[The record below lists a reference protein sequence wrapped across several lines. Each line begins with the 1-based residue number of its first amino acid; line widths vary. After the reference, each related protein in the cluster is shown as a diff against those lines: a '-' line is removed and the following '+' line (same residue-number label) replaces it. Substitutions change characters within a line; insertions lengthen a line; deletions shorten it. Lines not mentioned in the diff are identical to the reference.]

1 MIEACQRSFLISAQ
15 APKAIDNASKET
27 TPFNQIFGGYMRQDV
42 TCLRCKH
49 VSTTFQHFMDLLL
62 DIRQA
67 SNIEEALSQY
77 FRQERIGGNAGDSES
92 NMYKCEKCKI
102 KVQAK
107 KRYLIERP
115 PAVLC
120 IQLKRFSLLGGKISK
135 PVQLHRRINI
145 GPFIQSQNIA
155 SKIGVNDNG
164 GNMNTSQGSGCEYS
178 LVAMITHVGPSPNCG
193 HYTAIGEAAN
203 GQFFQFDDSSVR
215 PISVGQALNT
225 ASYVVFY
232 EMTRSSWRNYLSASC
247 KSANSNPAN
256 LSNGSL
262 PSHSTKAKAPCT
274 ITSQSPQSNSAN
286 SASVKPSSNT
296 YNNKPN
302 GNNTN
307 PENKPRIISLGSS
320 MKPAA
325 NKLGI
330 VSGAAKTAIA
340 AAATIVRTV
349 TNVASGGNGLTNPNL
364 KSAAR
369 NIGLVP
375 YDEDSSDSETTAID
389 SKQNDEKS
397 IKTASSSTK
406 RPLTTSPFVPRSVT
420 VNALKTKSSTIQ
432 STKIESSIPK
442 EAKTLPLSSQ
452 PNVMQSMNVER
463 KNSSSGVWT
472 VTDADTHNPSVNSDN
487 STGSTS
493 GNWTIKDN
501 DSNKSNKTS
510 MSEKE
515 SPIIVQHSKTSSP
528 WVVKPAQSPSTIAKH
543 NMKRVESNGL
553 DKTDSPSK
561 RANLDIRDNE
571 SANLN
576 GITKNGVKMTSPSSS
591 VTSISSSNSS
601 SQYKQKHCSPSLSL
615 NEEDEDI
622 GVKIALATGHDTP
635 RKRCNGGN
643 TDDGDTDYDAELDR
657 GRKKKVKKT
666 DSGSGINQQPSC
678 NATSSNPFQLAQ
690 NNHYNKNDKRSD
702 ANYKSNGN
710 RSPWQTPRN
719 KSWSHKDHSH
729 QRQRQGIDANS
740 RSNHRD
746 ERRNSFGHNDY
757 KDKKHRNGGYSNDSY
772 RSYTSN
778 NSFNNR
784 EYDYSTNNRDY
795 RDNKP
800 YFKR

>member
-1 MIEACQRSFLISAQ
+1 
-15 APKAIDNASKET
+15 
-27 TPFNQIFGGYMRQDV
+27 MRQDV
-42 TCLRCKH
+42 TCLKCKH

-67 SNIEEALSQY
+67 SNIEEALSHY

-145 GPFIQSQNIA
+145 APYLQSQNGL
-155 SKIGVNDNG
+155 SKNGINDSG
-164 GNMNTSQGSGCEYS
+164 RNMPSHQGSACEYS

-193 HYTAIGEAAN
+193 HYTAIGEAGN
-203 GQFFQFDDSSVR
+203 GQFYQFDDSSVR
-215 PISVGQALNT
+215 QISVGQALNT

-232 EMTRSSWRNYLSASC
+232 EMTRSSWRNVSNASS
-247 KSANSNPAN
+247 KSLGSNPSIIAN
-256 LSNGSL
+256 GGLSS
-262 PSHSTKAKAPCT
+262 PTPKVKAPCT
-274 ITSQSPQSNSAN
+274 ITSQTSQGVSAN
-286 SASVKPSSNT
+286 PVNAKPALNM
-296 YNNKPN
+296 NNKPN
-302 GNNTN
+302 GNNSN
-307 PENKPRIISLGSS
+307 VENKPRIISLGSS
-320 MKPAA
+320 IKPAA

-349 TNVASGGNGLTNPNL
+349 TNAASGGNGLSNPNL
-364 KSAAR
+364 KNAAR

-375 YDEDSSDSETTAID
+375 YDEDSSDSETTATD
-389 SKQNDEKS
+389 CKSTEQKASKNLN
-397 IKTASSSTK
+397 SSTK
-406 RPLTTSPFVPRSVT
+406 RPLTASPFVPRSVT
-420 VNALKTKSSTIQ
+420 VNALKSKPSLAPSTKTEPTIQ
-432 STKIESSIPK
+432 K
-442 EAKTLPLSSQ
+442 EAKPLTTSNQPNILQLSSI
-452 PNVMQSMNVER
+452 ER

-501 DSNKSNKTS
+501 DTNKSIKTTASETES
-510 MSEKE
+510 M
-515 SPIIVQHSKTSSP
+515 ITVQHSKTSSS
-528 WVVKPAQSPSTIAKH
+528 WVVKPALSPSTIPLA
-543 NMKRVESNGL
+543 NVKRSEHSSSDKSSGLSKLTTTSMSDSETVHVNGS
-553 DKTDSPSK
+553 TNSGS
-561 RANLDIRDNE
+561 
-571 SANLN
+571 
-576 GITKNGVKMTSPSSS
+576 TMTSPSPS
-591 VTSISSSNSS
+591 VISSGSSCSS
-601 SQYKQKHCSPSLSL
+601 SQIKQKQSLTSL
-615 NEEDEDI
+615 IGADGDI
-622 GVKIALATGHDTP
+622 GSIIAHATGHDTP

-666 DSGSGINQQPSC
+666 DSGSGIHQQQSG
-678 NATSSNPFQLAQ
+678 NSSTSNPFQLAQ
-690 NNHYNKNDKRSD
+690 SNHYNKNDKRSEVGY
-702 ANYKSNGN
+702 NKSNGH

-719 KSWSHKDHSH
+719 KSWSHKDHNY
-729 QRQRQGIDANS
+729 QRQRQGLDSTS
-740 RSNHRD
+740 RNNHRD
-746 ERRNSFGHNDY
+746 ERRNSFGNNDY
-757 KDKKHRNGGYSNDSY
+757 KDKKYRNGGYNNDGY
-772 RSYTSN
+772 RGYTSN
-778 NSFNNR
+778 SLSYNNR
-784 EYDYSTNNRDY
+784 EYDYSNNHRDY

>member
-1 MIEACQRSFLISAQ
+1 
-15 APKAIDNASKET
+15 
-27 TPFNQIFGGYMRQDV
+27 MRQDV

-145 GPFIQSQNIA
+145 APYIQSQNTT
-155 SKIGVNDNG
+155 KIGLVNNG
-164 GNMNTSQGSGCEYS
+164 GSVSSHQNSGCEYS

-232 EMTRSSWRNYLSASC
+232 EMTRSSWRNVS
-247 KSANSNPAN
+247 NSSSKNNGSN
-256 LSNGSL
+256 LTHVSNGNL
-262 PSHSTKAKAPCT
+262 PSPTPKVKAPCT
-274 ITSQSPQSNSAN
+274 ITSQSPLSDSAN
-286 SASVKPSSNT
+286 PTTAKPASSI

-307 PENKPRIISLGSS
+307 AENKPKIISLGSS

-349 TNVASGGNGLTNPNL
+349 TNAASGGNGITNPNL
-364 KSAAR
+364 KNAAR

-375 YDEDSSDSETTAID
+375 YDEDSSDSETTATD
-389 SKQNDEKS
+389 SKEIEGKS
-397 IKTASSSTK
+397 NKITSSSTK

-420 VNALKTKSSTIQ
+420 VNALKAKPSTTPSTKLESSVSKETKMLPASNPPHVLQTSTI
-432 STKIESSIPK
+432 
-442 EAKTLPLSSQ
+442 
-452 PNVMQSMNVER
+452 ER

-501 DSNKSNKTS
+501 DTNKLTKSS
-510 MSEKE
+510 IPEKE
-515 SPIIVQHSKTSSP
+515 CNVNVQHSKTSSP
-528 WVVKPAQSPSTIAKH
+528 WVVKPTSSPSTKPS
-543 NMKRVESNGL
+543 NNVKRSESISS
-553 DKTDSPSK
+553 DKTGNPSK
-561 RANLDIRDNE
+561 KANLIMSDCE
-571 SANLN
+571 PTHVN
-576 GITKNGVKMTSPSSS
+576 GNSKSGNRVTSPSPSVISS
-591 VTSISSSNSS
+591 SSSNSS
-601 SQYKQKHCSPSLSL
+601 SQYKQKHHSPILSL
-615 NEEDEDI
+615 NGADGDI
-622 GVKIALATGHDTP
+622 GSKIAQATGHDTP
-635 RKRCNGGN
+635 RKRCNGGS

-666 DSGSGINQQPSC
+666 DFGSGTNQLTSC
-678 NATSSNPFQLAQ
+678 NTSAPNPFQLAQ
-690 NNHYNKNDKRSD
+690 NSHYNKNDKRSE
-702 ANYKSNGN
+702 ASYKSNGS

-719 KSWSHKDHSH
+719 KSWSHKDQSY
-729 QRQRQGIDANS
+729 QRQRQGLDANS
-740 RSNHRD
+740 RNNRRD
-746 ERRNSFGHNDY
+746 ERRNSFGTNDY
-757 KDKKHRNGGYSNDSY
+757 KDKKNRNGGYSNDSY
-772 RSYTSN
+772 RGYSTSN
-778 NSFNNR
+778 SYNNR
-784 EYDYSTNNRDY
+784 EYDYSTNHRDY
-795 RDNKP
+795 RDNKA